1 MWGVELAGTQLAKLT
16 ATDGA
21 AGDGFGYSVAIRGT
35 TVVIGAYMD
44 DDNGSSSG
52 SAYLLSA

>member
-1 MWGVELAGTQLAKLT
+1 MELAGTQLAKLT
-16 ATDGA
+16 ATDGTP